1 MSSNGFTNC
10 LIFLLAQWDSAFINE
25 AKLWAR
31 AAYTRYCDMTLG
43 PRDVRQWCITRLTDL
58 ALSAASADAILD

>member
-25 AKLWAR
+25 AKLWVR
-31 AAYTRYCDMTLG
+31 AAYTRYCGMTLG
-43 PRDVRQWCITRLTDL
+43 PRDVRQGYTTKLTDL
-58 ALSAASADAILD
+58 ALSAAAAEAILG